1 MGTLIVQL
9 PGTFVPDQ
17 RCGIFLTA
25 RTVRGSHGDIDRFK
39 HFRGGEYFTI
49 FNSQVHTYGTG
60 TVLCSWVGTAMVF
73 ATSTRGR
80 AAHSRKLKR
89 SSETLEQ

>member
-1 MGTLIVQL
+1 METSIASS
-9 PGTFVPDQ
+9 
-17 RCGIFLTA
+17 I
-25 RTVRGSHGDIDRFK
+25 SE
-39 HFRGGEYFTI
+39 GGEYFTI

-60 TVLCSWVGTAMVF
+60 MRHCSSWVGTAMVF
-73 ATSTRGR
+73 AISTRGR